1 MRARRGRV
9 PGRARASAG
18 CQGSSGVRIWTH
30 REQGGAWRGG
40 RTRGS
45 NGARA
50 LLHGCH
56 GDNSSST
63 WRASLCPTWGPFFGI
78 FRADSDLGSSSKVA
92 LLRMV
97 YKLGYGV
104 TSIRSLEQQLISAQ
118 IASVNALTTIT
129 KLQKSM
135 VKTRSNECHPFA
147 RSSSRC
153 MLQLLFWD
161 QVKLL
166 NEIWRTQD
174 ANADVNE
181 FRDLE
186 YF

>member
-1 MRARRGRV
+1 MV
-9 PGRARASAG
+9 
-18 CQGSSGVRIWTH
+18 V
-30 REQGGAWRGG
+30 
-40 RTRGS
+40 
-45 NGARA
+45 RA
-50 LLHGCH
+50 LHQQVIKPQ
-56 GDNSSST
+56 N
-63 WRASLCPTWGPFFGI
+63 
-78 FRADSDLGSSSKVA
+78 DSVSV
-92 LLRMV
+92 
-97 YKLGYGV
+97 
-104 TSIRSLEQQLISAQ
+104 LIA
-118 IASVNALTTIT
+118 VT

-166 NEIWRTQD
+166 NEIWRTRD

-181 FRDLE
+181 FLDLE